1 MQRTYPGPVTD
12 SCFVDE
18 IDVILGVEDNKS
30 IKGNGVAQL
39 MLVVSLM

>member
-12 SCFVDE
+12 SCFVNE
-18 IDVILGVEDNKS
+18 IDVILGVEDNIS